1 MTNRAEMLLRAMDAE
16 FPAGRTNALGDGRE
30 TELGAWEGP
39 DIPRGLWE
47 MQQWS
52 GSTPALLNS
61 TVAPVAGVPLI
72 RINLPS
78 KYTRDF
84 TIQFAC
90 PNPRGA
96 GAFNNAGFTSTGV
109 ILLRWGHN
117 GAMEEAEMTWPARGG
132 AVTVH
137 ASTIEVLYR
146 DTSAVNNAA
155 VCWVDEGRASR
166 TPQGFKPCL
175 VTNIGTMVYGGPSGL
190 QVITLAKRCR
200 AYALAWAAVLGVD
213 GIAQVVQQEANANP
227 LASGWHTDGGAGGAA
242 IVNNVNGVS
251 MLGEVPVHHWAT
263 ELQITNLSTTAETD
277 LIGVTLLQ
285 YLDLG

>member
-61 TVAPVAGVPLI
+61 PVPPVAGVPLV

-96 GAFNNAGFTSTGV
+96 GAFNNAGFTSTGR

-166 TPQGFKPCL
+166 TSSGYKPCL
-175 VTNIGTMVYGGPSGL
+175 VELVGNMVYEGFP
-190 QVITLAKRCR
+190 QVVTLAKRCR
-200 AYALAWAAVLGVD
+200 SFAVAFLSPSVADQGVLR
-213 GIAQVVQQEANANP
+213 VRQQEANANP
-227 LASGWHTDGGAGGAA
+227 LVDTWYIDSGAVAGG
-242 IVNNVNGVS
+242 NVNSNV
-251 MLGEVPVHHWAT
+251 MLHETLVHHWAT
-263 ELQITNLSTTAETD
+263 ELELTNFSTSSESELLNVA
-277 LIGVTLLQ
+277 ILQ